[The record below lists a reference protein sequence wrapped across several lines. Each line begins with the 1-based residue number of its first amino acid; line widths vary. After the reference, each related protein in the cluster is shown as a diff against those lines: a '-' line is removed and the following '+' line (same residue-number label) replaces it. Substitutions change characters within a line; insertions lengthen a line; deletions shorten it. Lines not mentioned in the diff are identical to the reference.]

1 MADQSTAVHPDLLY
15 PLSMFRLTRG
25 IPKLKYENIEG
36 ADIPQPFLD
45 LLVHSGDMTSRLE
58 EFHGGPIQVRKLSS
72 SSDGR
77 AYFREVVL
85 DSVAEGKPVE
95 YGAIE
100 IDLANLPEEIRE
112 EILAAERPLGGIL
125 NDHRLTYSSAP
136 RAFLKVSAD
145 TAIRKA
151 LGLDERVDVL
161 YGRSN
166 AITGF
171 NGESYA
177 RIVEILPPVPISVG

>member
-1 MADQSTAVHPDLLY
+1 MTAAAEHDILY
-15 PLSMFRLTRG
+15 PLSMFRMTRE
-25 IPKLKYENIEG
+25 IPSLSFEAIEG
-36 ADIPQPFLD
+36 SEIPDPYRD
-45 LLVHSGDMTSRLE
+45 LLFHDGDMTSRLE
-58 EFHGGPIQVRKLSS
+58 QFHGGAIYVDKLHS

-77 AYFREVVL
+77 AYFREVTL
-85 DSVAEGKPVE
+85 RREKDSCPVE

-112 EILAAERPLGGIL
+112 EIIAAERPLGGIL
-125 NDHRLTYSSAP
+125 NDHRLSYSSDP

-145 TAIRKA
+145 TAIREA
-151 LGLDERVDVL
+151 LGLDESAEVL

-177 RIVEILPPVPISVG
+177 RIVEILPPDPVSVG